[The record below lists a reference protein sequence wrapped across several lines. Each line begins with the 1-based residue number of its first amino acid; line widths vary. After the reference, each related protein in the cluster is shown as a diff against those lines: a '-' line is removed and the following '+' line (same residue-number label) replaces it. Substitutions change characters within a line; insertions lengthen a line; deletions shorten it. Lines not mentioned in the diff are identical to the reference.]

1 MKDEGVANQGPLL
14 PFKATRKLEN
24 RRLHRLK
31 KYIKITFFVCRGGKV
46 NRFHEIPLLLV
57 RLIYSESIYS
67 AQQTSL
73 FIGSGNLRNNATR
86 PREA

>member
-1 MKDEGVANQGPLL
+1 MANQGPLL

-46 NRFHEIPLLLV
+46 NRFLEKEL
-57 RLIYSESIYS
+57 
-67 AQQTSL
+67 
-73 FIGSGNLRNNATR
+73 G
-86 PREA
+86 